1 MCPRSEGFDA
11 AGKKLVAEKSVQELG
26 ERARCKHD
34 VGRQTAIECMRHL
47 IEVVADP
54 PQFSEE
60 GRVDL
65 VQRCLR
71 DFDLAVR
78 TQDAQLAERRQLH
91 VGALSGEQQSG
102 MIGIRHTDVD
112 LSVASLFQLA
122 RHRLRVSP
130 QSRSWVRGTA
140 CALTGRGAGEER
152 SGSPCRVGFASK
164 STSRYPSASGYVLR
178 SFWLHIR
185 CSYSQLIVVRCSIGN
200 TLTFQ
205 NIASTE
211 VTFCNVAEH
220 AIKNFIFSG

>member
-78 TQDAQLAERRQLH
+78 TQDAQLAERRQFH
-91 VGALSGEQQSG
+91 VGALSGERQSS

-122 RHRLRVSP
+122 RHSPSRLASIKKLGSGHSMCPDRK
-130 QSRSWVRGTA
+130 RCRGRA
-140 CALTGRGAGEER
+140 ERLTLP
-152 SGSPCRVGFASK
+152 SGIC
-164 STSRYPSASGYVLR
+164 
-178 SFWLHIR
+178 
-185 CSYSQLIVVRCSIGN
+185 
-200 TLTFQ
+200 
-205 NIASTE
+205 
-211 VTFCNVAEH
+211 
-220 AIKNFIFSG
+220 